1 VTVELPR
8 DDHVELQRHT
18 YGMKPPNMI
27 PDPRA
32 RREVVATIVAHSDRG
47 DGYCDVCKVP
57 DPCRAR
63 LWHEGV
69 LARMRR

>member
-1 VTVELPR
+1 MTGPNAE
-8 DDHVELQRHT
+8 DGYGHT
-18 YGMKPPNMI
+18 PEWQ
-27 PDPRA
+27 A
-32 RREVVATIVAHSDRG
+32 RGEVAATIVAHSDRG

-69 LARMRR
+69 LARMGR